1 MFRRNIFPR
10 RPLANSGIG
19 KHTTGIS
26 TSEAEALLSRRAGC
40 HAVVAW
46 AHPGACRLTRAVLRA
61 ASTRR
66 CMREAGAAPPAA
78 LSPEPGPPK
87 RGSAPTAPRPPW
99 GLAGEGGRGGG
110 IAEPQPSQPGAGG
123 RAASASRPVRSRAPS
138 ASRSPTLPRA
148 FWPSHTSTALASGR
162 SLLGEERA
170 VQRRLRDPRPPAA
183 RPTHPR
189 YPRGVRAHPASSA
202 GTPRAS
208 EPQDWRG
215 PPGGRFPPSGS
226 RDGGGVRPHTPS
238 PTSGPAVSPGA
249 PSGRAV
255 PLRPPLPSRA
265 WLCPR
270 SRRGKVCAPGRLRRP
285 ACSPP
290 PLPGHAVR
298 GSRAPRGGV
307 RARPGPPFLSPSP
320 ASSYPAAKKASRRRG
335 CIVLLLLLRLLS
347 PGWQARKAGAA
358 SPPHAASANL
368 PSSPRPSGSAAP
380 RSRRRPAAPRRA
392 RGRAL
397 PRCRSPHAPSALARS
412 LSPLLSATCRL
423 RV

>member
-19 KHTTGIS
+19 KHTTGTS

-46 AHPGACRLTRAVLRA
+46 VRPGACRLTRAVLRA

-99 GLAGEGGRGGG
+99 GFAGAGGRGGG

-123 RAASASRPVRSRAPS
+123 RAASASRPVRSSAPS
-138 ASRSPTLPRA
+138 ASRSPTLPRSL
-148 FWPSHTSTALASGR
+148 WPSHTSTALASGR

-170 VQRRLRDPRPPAA
+170 VQRRLRDPWPLAA

-189 YPRGVRAHPASSA
+189 HPRGVRAHPASSA

-208 EPQDWRG
+208 EPRGWRG
-215 PPGGRFPPSGS
+215 PPGGRFRPSGS
-226 RDGGGVRPHTPS
+226 RDGGGVCPHTPS
-238 PTSGPAVSPGA
+238 PTSGPAVSPDA
-249 PSGRAV
+249 PSGQAV

-265 WLCPR
+265 GFAPAVAEGKFALPAACGAPPALHR
-270 SRRGKVCAPGRLRRP
+270 PSRAMQFAAPERRGEGCAPGRGRPFSHPRPHLLTQLPGRRAVGEGASSSSSSACSRP
-285 ACSPP
+285 AGRRGRPVRRHRPMLPARTCPVLPGRADPP
-290 PLPGHAVR
+290 P
-298 GSRAPRGGV
+298 RAP
-307 RARPGPPFLSPSP
+307 
-320 ASSYPAAKKASRRRG
+320 AAA
-335 CIVLLLLLRLLS
+335 LRL
-347 PGWQARKAGAA
+347 R
-358 SPPHAASANL
+358 SA
-368 PSSPRPSGSAAP
+368 PRPRPRAAP
-380 RSRRRPAAPRRA
+380 LQIPPAPPVHSRTRS
-392 RGRAL
+392 
-397 PRCRSPHAPSALARS
+397 H
-412 LSPLLSATCRL
+412 LS
-423 RV
+423 